1 MVIGNYM
8 FVARVM
14 ATAELEIDEP
24 AAELVPN
31 PIELVDRAGRETDG

>member
-1 MVIGNYM
+1 M

-24 AAELVPN
+24 AAELVPD
-31 PIELVDRAGRETDG
+31 PIELVDRARREAGG